1 MPGVSMDEDVV
12 VMWLR
17 ANKLRAGL
25 VSYLVSTIPLG
36 NGSIGRRFA
45 AWLELSRLDRRCKAP
60 AFGEHHFHCK
70 QSQPPLLIEACHK
83 HKVQNFDL
91 LSLSVSLTVSG
102 LTLSAQL

>member
-1 MPGVSMDEDVV
+1 MDEDVV

-45 AWLELSRLDRRCKAP
+45 AWLELSRLDSVKRQRS
-60 AFGEHHFHCK
+60 E
-70 QSQPPLLIEACHK
+70 SIISI
-83 HKVQNFDL
+83 VSN
-91 LSLSVSLTVSG
+91 LSLLCSLKPVINSRYKISTF
-102 LTLSAQL
+102 